1 MAESVEIRDAPAA
14 PAVFDRPYAERQLIV
29 VVDDAVAAADLEA
42 RRAAADQPAGEVKW
56 DELGEQVLRVAYKA
70 LTTPGTVLLIE
81 AVKALYKLR
90 QQGQDALLVGH
101 DEAAELEFPVGHPRP
116 NVLYVGH
123 PGRAKAYYTS
133 AQFHHATFDHKSA
146 EAIGLLMALGATD
159 VDVTHV
165 RGYGA
170 DIVAN
175 VGGKDIRTPVQL
187 KGRLGRSRRGA
198 REFRFSAKLTGQ
210 HAPRVPEGL
219 VWFPHEDNWKE
230 IANARLEFGLKEFS
244 LLVRY
249 EDDFGIDGDFRAKA
263 GKSGFELG
271 GKFAS
276 FEQTLWVME
285 GKFQGRRHR

>member
-1 MAESVEIRDAPAA
+1 MSNAAERHRSTRPL
-14 PAVFDRPYAERQLIV
+14 AVTDRPYGQRQLILV
-29 VVDDAVAAADLEA
+29 VEDAVAVADLEA
-42 RRAAADQPAGEVKW
+42 RRAAAEVQPEDVKW
-56 DELGEQVLRVAYKA
+56 DDLSEHVLRIASKT
-70 LTTPGTVLLIE
+70 LSTPGTVLLVE

-90 QQGQDALLVGH
+90 QQGHDALLVGRS
-101 DEAAELEFPVGHPRP
+101 EAEALKFPVGHPRP
-116 NVLYVGH
+116 KVLYVGH
-123 PGRAKAYYTS
+123 PGERNTYYTA

-170 DIVAN
+170 DVVAN
-175 VGGKDIRTPVQL
+175 VGGKDFRAPVQIKTRL
-187 KGRLGRSRRGA
+187 TRGRHRA

-210 HAPRVPEGL
+210 HSPRIPDGL

-230 IANARLEFGLKEFS
+230 IAKARLEFGLKEFM

-249 EDDFGIDGDFRAKA
+249 EDDFGIDGDFKATA

-276 FEQTLWVME
+276 FEQTVWIME
-285 GKFQGRRHR
+285 GKFQGRRRR